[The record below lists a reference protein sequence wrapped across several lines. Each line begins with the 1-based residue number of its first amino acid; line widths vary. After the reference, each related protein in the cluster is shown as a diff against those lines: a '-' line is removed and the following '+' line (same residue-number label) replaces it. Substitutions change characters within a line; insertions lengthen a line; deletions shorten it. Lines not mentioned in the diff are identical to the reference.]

1 MRFYEFNRTLKED
14 LSADTLRSLMS
25 IIDFEK
31 SRSEKLNASP
41 EISSSR
47 LITLMQ
53 NIGYDSFNFNDLSG
67 SYDQSPIIQ
76 SMISKPEKNQ
86 MIEILQG
93 SDQIDQGTDLTQP
106 ETAPDIS
113 PADTISPD
121 AMPNMAQ
128 PNMAQPDMT
137 QPDITTG
144 LNQTPEETPLSSAP
158 SGPIESPDGTVKTVQ
173 SMAKK
178 ALKRRQ

>member
-31 SRSEKLNASP
+31 SRSEKLNANP

-76 SMISKPEKNQ
+76 SMISRPKKNQ
-86 MIEILQG
+86 MIEILQS

-106 ETAPDIS
+106 ETAPDIT

-121 AMPNMAQ
+121 AMPD
-128 PNMAQPDMT
+128 MAQPDMA
-137 QPDITTG
+137 TG
-144 LNQTPEETPLSSAP
+144 LNQTPEEMPLSSAP
-158 SGPIESPDGTVKTVQ
+158 SGPIESPEGTVKTVQ

>member
-86 MIEILQG
+86 MIEILQ
-93 SDQIDQGTDLTQP
+93 SSEQIDQGTDLTQP
-106 ETAPDIS
+106 ETAPDIT

-121 AMPNMAQ
+121 AMPD
-128 PNMAQPDMT
+128 MAQPDMV
-137 QPDITTG
+137 TG
-144 LNQTPEETPLSSAP
+144 LNQTQEEMPLSSAP
-158 SGPIESPDGTVKTVQ
+158 SGPIESPEGTIKTVQ

>member
-31 SRSEKLNASP
+31 NRSEKLNASP

-86 MIEILQG
+86 MIEILQS

-106 ETAPDIS
+106 EALPDIAS
-113 PADTISPD
+113 ADTMSPD
-121 AMPNMAQ
+121 
-128 PNMAQPDMT
+128 MAQPDMA
-137 QPDITTG
+137 QPDMATDI
-144 LNQTPEETPLSSAP
+144 NQTTEEMPLSSAP
-158 SGPIESPDGTVKTVQ
+158 SGTIEGPEGTVKTVQ

>member
-31 SRSEKLNASP
+31 SRSEKLNANP

-86 MIEILQG
+86 MIEILQS

-106 ETAPDIS
+106 ETAPDII
-113 PADTISPD
+113 PADTMSPD
-121 AMPNMAQ
+121 AMPD
-128 PNMAQPDMT
+128 MAQPDMA
-137 QPDITTG
+137 TG
-144 LNQTPEETPLSSAP
+144 LNQTPEEMPLSSAP
-158 SGPIESPDGTVKTVQ
+158 SGPIESPEGTVKTVQ

>member
-31 SRSEKLNASP
+31 SRSEKLNANP

-76 SMISKPEKNQ
+76 SMISRPKKNQ
-86 MIEILQG
+86 MIEILQS

-106 ETAPDIS
+106 ETAPDIT

-121 AMPNMAQ
+121 AMPD
-128 PNMAQPDMT
+128 MAQPDMA
-137 QPDITTG
+137 TG
-144 LNQTPEETPLSSAP
+144 LNQTPEEMPLSSAP
-158 SGPIESPDGTVKTVQ
+158 SGPIESPEGTIKTVQ

>member
-31 SRSEKLNASP
+31 SRSEKLNANP

-86 MIEILQG
+86 MIEILQS

-106 ETAPDIS
+106 ETAPDIT

-121 AMPNMAQ
+121 AMPD
-128 PNMAQPDMT
+128 MAQPDMA
-137 QPDITTG
+137 TG
-144 LNQTPEETPLSSAP
+144 LNQTPEEMPLSSAP
-158 SGPIESPDGTVKTVQ
+158 SGPIESPEGTVKTVQ

>member
-31 SRSEKLNASP
+31 NRSEKLNANP

-86 MIEILQG
+86 MIEILQS

-106 ETAPDIS
+106 ETAPDIT

-121 AMPNMAQ
+121 AMPD
-128 PNMAQPDMT
+128 MAQPDMAT
-137 QPDITTG
+137 S
-144 LNQTPEETPLSSAP
+144 LNQTPEEMPLSSAP
-158 SGPIESPDGTVKTVQ
+158 SGPIESPEGTVKTVQ

>member
-31 SRSEKLNASP
+31 SRSEKLNANP

-76 SMISKPEKNQ
+76 SMISRPEKNQ
-86 MIEILQG
+86 MIEILQS

-106 ETAPDIS
+106 ETAPDIT

-121 AMPNMAQ
+121 AMPD
-128 PNMAQPDMT
+128 MAQPDMA
-137 QPDITTG
+137 TG
-144 LNQTPEETPLSSAP
+144 LNQTPEEMPLSSAP
-158 SGPIESPDGTVKTVQ
+158 SGPIESPEGTVKTVQ

>member
-1 MRFYEFNRTLKED
+1 MRFYEFNKTLKED

-31 SRSEKLNASP
+31 SRSEKLNANP

-86 MIEILQG
+86 MIEILQS

-106 ETAPDIS
+106 ETAPDIT

-121 AMPNMAQ
+121 AMPD
-128 PNMAQPDMT
+128 MAQPDMA
-137 QPDITTG
+137 TG
-144 LNQTPEETPLSSAP
+144 LNQTPEEMPLSSAP
-158 SGPIESPDGTVKTVQ
+158 SGPIESPEGTVKTVQ

>member
-31 SRSEKLNASP
+31 SRSEKLNANP

-86 MIEILQG
+86 MIEILQS

-106 ETAPDIS
+106 ETAPDIT

-121 AMPNMAQ
+121 SMPD
-128 PNMAQPDMT
+128 MAQPDMA
-137 QPDITTG
+137 TG
-144 LNQTPEETPLSSAP
+144 LNQTPEEMPLSSAP
-158 SGPIESPDGTVKTVQ
+158 SGPIESPEGTVKTVQ